1 MTNRNQFSQ
10 ETQDE
15 ILEYVSNELLCVLVD
30 QSFREEL
37 KNLFESE
44 TNMRNKTV
52 TTLDGEEVGV
62 LELFDE
68 WDFEGRINMDLR
80 FSDEEWTVKRECN

>member
-1 MTNRNQFSQ
+1 MTYRNEFSQ

-15 ILEYVSNELLCVLVD
+15 ILEFVSNHLLDVFAF

-44 TNMRNKTV
+44 KSDKTFK
-52 TTLDGEEVGV
+52 TLDGKEF
-62 LELFDE
+62 ELCEMFDQF
-68 WDFEGRINMDLR
+68 DFEGRINMDLR
-80 FSDEEWTVKRECN
+80 FSDEEWTVKRECK

>member
-1 MTNRNQFSQ
+1 
-10 ETQDE
+10 
-15 ILEYVSNELLCVLVD
+15 
-30 QSFREEL
+30 
-37 KNLFESE
+37 
-44 TNMRNKTV
+44 MRNKTV

>member
-15 ILEYVSNELLCVLVD
+15 ILEYVSNELLCVLAD

-37 KNLFESE
+37 K
-44 TNMRNKTV
+44 MIR
-52 TTLDGEEVGV
+52 
-62 LELFDE
+62 
-68 WDFEGRINMDLR
+68 
-80 FSDEEWTVKRECN
+80 